1 MKLSNLTSVVLAF
14 GMTIPLLAQS
24 SNPVASG
31 ESVHYSKAGLAQ
43 LRKEAHTPEQYR
55 ALAVYFDQRKRSFQ
69 EQANQ
74 EKKEWERRS
83 QNVVGPAAK
92 YPRPVD
98 SARNLYEYYDY
109 EADQAGVLQ
118 AQYQRLAESAGL
130 ATDVTHQSH

>member
-1 MKLSNLTSVVLAF
+1 MKLSNIVSVVLAF
-14 GMTIPLLAQS
+14 GMAVPLLAEN
-24 SNPVASG
+24 SNPVASQ
-31 ESVHYSKAGLAQ
+31 ESVHYSKAELAQ

-55 ALAVYFDQRKRSFQ
+55 ALAVYFDHRKRSFQ

-83 QNVVGPAAK
+83 QNVGGPAAK

-109 EADQAGVLQ
+109 EAHQAGALQ
-118 AQYQRLAESAGL
+118 AQYERLAESAGV
-130 ATDVTHQSH
+130 ATGVTN

>member
-1 MKLSNLTSVVLAF
+1 MWLSNIISIVFVF
-14 GMTIPLLAQS
+14 GMAVPLLAQS

-31 ESVHYSKAGLAQ
+31 ELVHYSKAELAQ

-55 ALAVYFDQRKRSFQ
+55 ALAVYFDQRKRAFQ

-118 AQYQRLAESAGL
+118 AQYQRLAASAGL

>member
-1 MKLSNLTSVVLAF
+1 MKLSNIVSVVLAF
-14 GMTIPLLAQS
+14 GMAVPLLAQS
-24 SNPVASG
+24 SNPVASR
-31 ESVHYSKAGLAQ
+31 EWVHYSKAGLAQ

-69 EQANQ
+69 KQANQ

-109 EADQAGVLQ
+109 EAHQAGVLQ
-118 AQYQRLAESAGL
+118 AQYERLAEPAGV
-130 ATDVTHQSH
+130 AKDGTNQSR

>member
-1 MKLSNLTSVVLAF
+1 MKRSNLVSFVLAV
-14 GMTIPLLAQS
+14 GIAVPLVAQS
-24 SNPVASG
+24 SYPVASRAW
-31 ESVHYSKAGLAQ
+31 VHYSKAGLAQ

-83 QNVVGPAAK
+83 QNVSGPAAK

-109 EADQAGVLQ
+109 EAHQAGVLQ
-118 AQYQRLAESAGL
+118 AQYERLADSASVAKDG
-130 ATDVTHQSH
+130 TNHSR

>member
-1 MKLSNLTSVVLAF
+1 MKLPNIISIVLAF
-14 GMTIPLLAQS
+14 GMAVPLLAES
-24 SNPVASG
+24 SNPVASR
-31 ESVHYSKAGLAQ
+31 ESVHYSKAELAQ
-43 LRKEAHTPEQYR
+43 LRKEAHTQEQYR
-55 ALAVYFDQRKRSFQ
+55 ALAVYFDQRKSSFQ

-109 EADQAGVLQ
+109 EADQAGILQ
-118 AQYQRLAESAGL
+118 AQYERLADRAGV
-130 ATDVTHQSH
+130 ATGVTNQSR

>member
-24 SNPVASG
+24 SNPVASQG
-31 ESVHYSKAGLAQ
+31 SVHYSKAELAQ

-55 ALAVYFDQRKRSFQ
+55 ALAAYFDQRKRSFQ
-69 EQANQ
+69 GQANQ

-83 QNVVGPAAK
+83 QNVSGPAAK

-109 EADQAGVLQ
+109 EAHQAGVLQ
-118 AQYQRLAESAGL
+118 AQYERLADSASVAKDG
-130 ATDVTHQSH
+130 TNHSR

>member
-1 MKLSNLTSVVLAF
+1 MKLSNIISIALAF
-14 GMTIPLLAQS
+14 GMTVPLLAQS
-24 SNPVASG
+24 SNPVASRG
-31 ESVHYSKAGLAQ
+31 SAHYSKAELAQ

-83 QNVVGPAAK
+83 QNVTGPAAK

-109 EADQAGVLQ
+109 EAHQADVLQ
-118 AQYQRLAESAGL
+118 AQYERLAESAGG
-130 ATDVTHQSH
+130 TKDGTNQSH

>member
-1 MKLSNLTSVVLAF
+1 MKLSNIISVVLAF
-14 GMTIPLLAQS
+14 GLAVPLLAES
-24 SNPVASG
+24 SNPVASR
-31 ESVHYSKAGLAQ
+31 ESVHYSKAELAQ

-55 ALAVYFDQRKRSFQ
+55 ALAAYFEHRKRSFH

-118 AQYQRLAESAGL
+118 VQYQRLAESAGV
-130 ATDVTHQSH
+130 ATGVTN

>member
-1 MKLSNLTSVVLAF
+1 MKPSSIISALLAF
-14 GMTIPLLAQS
+14 GLAVPLLAQS
-24 SNPVASG
+24 NNPVASR
-31 ESVHYSKAGLAQ
+31 EPVHYSKAELAQ

-55 ALAVYFDQRKRSFQ
+55 ALAVYFEHRKRSFQ
-69 EQANQ
+69 EQADQ

-109 EADQAGVLQ
+109 EADQAGLLQ
-118 AQYQRLAESAGL
+118 AQYERLAESAGV
-130 ATDVTHQSH
+130 ATGVTNQNR

>member
-1 MKLSNLTSVVLAF
+1 MKLSNIISVVIAF
-14 GMTIPLLAQS
+14 GMAIPLSAES
-24 SNPVASG
+24 SIPVASP
-31 ESVHYSKAGLAQ
+31 ESVHYSKAELAQ

-55 ALAVYFDQRKRSFQ
+55 TLALYFGQRKRSFQ

-83 QNVVGPAAK
+83 LNVVGPAAK

-109 EADQAGVLQ
+109 EAHQASVLQ
-118 AQYQRLAESAGL
+118 AQYQRLAEPRLESGRRN
-130 ATDVTHQSH
+130 

>member
-1 MKLSNLTSVVLAF
+1 MKLSNIISVVLAF
-14 GMTIPLLAQS
+14 GLALPLMAEN
-24 SNPVASG
+24 SNPVASR
-31 ESVHYSKAGLAQ
+31 ESVHYSKAELAQ

-55 ALAVYFDQRKRSFQ
+55 ALAVYFEHRKRSFQ

-83 QNVVGPAAK
+83 QNIVGPAAK

-98 SARNLYEYYDY
+98 SAHNLYEYYDY

-118 AQYQRLAESAGL
+118 AQYQRLAESAGV
-130 ATDVTHQSH
+130 ATGVTN

>member
-1 MKLSNLTSVVLAF
+1 MKLSNIISVVLAF
-14 GMTIPLLAQS
+14 GLAVPLLAES
-24 SNPVASG
+24 SNPVASR
-31 ESVHYSKAGLAQ
+31 ESVHYSKAELAQ

-55 ALAVYFDQRKRSFQ
+55 ALAVYFEYRKRSFQ

-83 QNVVGPAAK
+83 QNIVGPAAK

-98 SARNLYEYYDY
+98 SAHNLYEYYDY

-118 AQYQRLAESAGL
+118 AQYQRLAESAGV
-130 ATDVTHQSH
+130 ATGVTN